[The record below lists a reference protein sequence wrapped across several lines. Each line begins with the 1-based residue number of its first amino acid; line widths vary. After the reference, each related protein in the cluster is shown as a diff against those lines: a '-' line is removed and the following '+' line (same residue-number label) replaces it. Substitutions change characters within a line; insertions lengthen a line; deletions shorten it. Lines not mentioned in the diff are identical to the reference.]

1 MGNNSGTGCST
12 IEEMRESNRALI
24 ILSAT
29 YWVGADSI
37 SAPEQGR
44 YGICPYSLDQTRIK
58 TSNRIESTSEPLV
71 LKQNVPEKVQERGSE
86 KKRTQVGQLGLGN
99 PKGTPID
106 TPIAITERQK
116 EILQRIVA
124 EESAVI

>member
-1 MGNNSGTGCST
+1 MANNSGTACST

-44 YGICPYSLDQTRIK
+44 YGICPYSLDQTMIK
-58 TSNRIESTSEPLV
+58 TSNRIESASEPLV
-71 LKQNVPEKVQERGSE
+71 LKQNVPEKSTGKKFRKEVR
-86 KKRTQVGQLGLGN
+86 KKRELRWYNGWCNRWGN
-99 PKGTPID
+99 
-106 TPIAITERQK
+106 
-116 EILQRIVA
+116 
-124 EESAVI
+124 

>member
-1 MGNNSGTGCST
+1 MANNSGTACST

-44 YGICPYSLDQTRIK
+44 YGICPYSLDQTIIK
-58 TSNRIESTSEPLV
+58 TSNRIESASEPLV
-71 LKQNVPEKVQERGSE
+71 LKQNVPEKRYRKEVQE
-86 KKRTQVGQLGLGN
+86 KRELRWCNGWGN
-99 PKGTPID
+99 RWGN
-106 TPIAITERQK
+106 
-116 EILQRIVA
+116 
-124 EESAVI
+124 